1 MPGDSA
7 PIVAVYISAHGYGHC
22 IRIGTVLERLIELR
36 PVRLRVASPAPRRL
50 WPKSLGDVTMEWRTD
65 ATDAGVVEQPDLSVD
80 RRETRNATAAF
91 VRHAERYIER
101 ELDWLDRGA
110 DLVVADVPP
119 LPVAAAAR
127 LGLPSVA
134 VANFSWD
141 WIYARLGLDEAAAG
155 AESCYRQ
162 TDLLVEAEPSAPM
175 EAFPSRIRCGVI
187 SRRSRLG
194 RYVVRERL
202 GVQLEHR
209 LVLVATR
216 PGSGSP
222 IRLPPPMPDVRYLLA
237 GPPDSGQRR
246 DDRIVWPKELAFV
259 DLVAASDVVVCKPG
273 YGIIGDVCGAGTR
286 FLFTDGT
293 DFPEH
298 DVLRRWLAGRPG
310 TRPVELAALESGQW
324 GEQVAELLAAEAP
337 EADHGEGAMAA
348 AQAIAARLPS

>member
-259 DLVAASDVVVCKPG
+259 DLVAASNVVVCKPG
-273 YGIIGDVCGAGTR
+273 YGIIGDVCGAGARVRAVGRAGGRTPR
-286 FLFTDGT
+286 RRGSRSGPWRRCDGCCT
-293 DFPEH
+293 GVRSPVA
-298 DVLRRWLAGRPG
+298 VLEPR
-310 TRPVELAALESGQW
+310 S
-324 GEQVAELLAAEAP
+324 
-337 EADHGEGAMAA
+337 
-348 AQAIAARLPS
+348 AQATFHRGSGRL